1 MAKFIKVLKNATK
14 TLRPKVTMVGNSLDI
29 DSIYNYS
36 IPKKVK
42 NNIPKFDTDDAQDL
56 LNNVKNFFNDNIDNT
71 SKPTNIP
78 NRLTP
83 EEQEALDKAN
93 ELWKQQREED
103 FLNKE
108 IEIEEMFKETD
119 EMFGSPEEIL
129 SPDYEPRVDS
139 TIANSNNDPATWT
152 DDYIRNMS
160 DGDPDIA
167 QQMIDQRNQ
176 ARSASSPEIPKYE
189 GVDPDKPATWTD
201 DYINDTAQS
210 IEELDDM
217 MSRRDIAQNKDIV
230 NQINQQRHVE
240 DVPLNREQRRKAAK
254 ENRKKGNTQKQKTKK
269 QEKRDKRNKKF
280 NDRNKAMGRD
290 PEETKNRERNK
301 RQQQRAEEARLK
313 KERGEKI
320 YKDIVDE
327 WNEKPIL
334 EQMNMFNESE
344 EAKNLRWKQRAENNL
359 SELGNR
365 KAEIESIPEA
375 MRNPELQ
382 NELDEINNRINELGK
397 FENNID
403 NGKINQGLDFEHHNM
418 NQEASDYVDWAN
430 DLDAKSKAYEFDG
443 SYTAQKEFADNSGK
457 LIKTKR
463 VTKGLDI
470 GDVSKVGLVT
480 AGLNILGA
488 VGDYKDERRKGRGV
502 VSSAVRA
509 GVKFAAFEAMGLWSI
524 PVMLVAQAPGA
535 VIKGADMLY
544 KENRRMNSA
553 ANNQVF
559 GGAQFMDTQQ
569 LATMRQSGM
578 EMAKMSQYNLQQ
590 TLMGNE
596 ATYLHR

>member
-1 MAKFIKVLKNATK
+1 M
-14 TLRPKVTMVGNSLDI
+14 
-29 DSIYNYS
+29 
-36 IPKKVK
+36 
-42 NNIPKFDTDDAQDL
+42 
-56 LNNVKNFFNDNIDNT
+56 
-71 SKPTNIP
+71 
-78 NRLTP
+78 
-83 EEQEALDKAN
+83 
-93 ELWKQQREED
+93 
-103 FLNKE
+103 
-108 IEIEEMFKETD
+108 
-119 EMFGSPEEIL
+119 
-129 SPDYEPRVDS
+129 
-139 TIANSNNDPATWT
+139 
-152 DDYIRNMS
+152 
-160 DGDPDIA
+160 
-167 QQMIDQRNQ
+167 
-176 ARSASSPEIPKYE
+176 
-189 GVDPDKPATWTD
+189 
-201 DYINDTAQS
+201 
-210 IEELDDM
+210 EELDDM
-217 MSRRDIAQNKDIV
+217 MSRRDVAQNKDIV
-230 NQINQQRHVE
+230 NQINQQRQAE

-254 ENRKKGNTQKQKTKK
+254 EERKKGNTQKQKTKK
-269 QEKRDKRNKKF
+269 QKERDKRNKKF
-280 NDRNKAMGRD
+280 NDRNTAMGRD
-290 PEETKNRERNK
+290 PEETKRINREANEQKETKNRERNK
-301 RQQQRAEEARLK
+301 RQQQRAEEAK
-313 KERGEKI
+313 IQKERGEKI

-334 EQMNMFNESE
+334 EQMSMFNESE
-344 EAKNLRWKQRAENNL
+344 EAKNLRWKQQAENNI

-397 FENNID
+397 FESNID

-430 DLDAKSKAYEFDG
+430 DLDAKSRAYEFDG
-443 SYTAQKEFADNSGK
+443 SYTAQKEFVDNSGK

-524 PVMLVAQAPGA
+524 PVMLVSQAPGA